1 MINVI
6 KKYAPLGIVSLLLLV
21 IGQIVESILSTMATS
36 SISEL
41 FGQLGSGSIAI
52 NSVLIY
58 MGLTIGDTVV
68 NRAVTY
74 YSAHVRESMSTSL
87 RCDYFNKLLELPVP
101 CLQDISIG
109 DIATSGTTIPDMV
122 NNVVWLPQ
130 MVLST
135 IASFIAALVVF
146 AKADWKLTLISLA
159 LVIIFGIPFLIINV
173 KIRPMAKEKR
183 ELEGQISDQ
192 YQRIR
197 CYSVIKGF
205 TKQSFES
212 KSFYDTQK
220 KFESVSLKKRLLNI
234 KMSNYIMALYVIM
247 EIVTIV
253 YCVITKQSP
262 STGILF
268 WGLMSKIIQPVTNLP
283 DMLDIASLSK
293 ARLDKIKYVM
303 EMEDEK
309 DGNIKL
315 DTFDS
320 SIEFKNVSF
329 SYDGTSDTLRN
340 INLSIN
346 KGEKIGIYG
355 PSGSGKSTFVNL
367 ITRFFETSEG
377 EILIDGVNIN
387 HLTKNSLRKRVG
399 LVSQN
404 IYLFS
409 NKTIKDNIMYGN
421 PHATESEMIE
431 AAKKANAHDFIMSFP
446 DGYDS
451 VVGNDGVKLSGGEQ
465 QRISIARLFLA
476 KPDIIILDEATS
488 KLDNESEAIVQEAID
503 RLGENKTV
511 IAIAHRLSTIR
522 NADMILVMNEGNII
536 EHGKHE
542 ELMAQNGFYADLYNS
557 QFKK

>member
-109 DIATSGTTIPDMV
+109 DITTSGTTIPDMV
-122 NNVVWLPQ
+122 NSVIWLPQ
-130 MVLST
+130 LVLST
-135 IASFIAALVVF
+135 ITSFIAALVVF
-146 AKADWKLTLISLA
+146 IRADWKLTLISLT
-159 LVIIFGIPFLIINV
+159 LVIIFGIPFLVINM

-355 PSGSGKSTFVNL
+355 PSGGGKSTFVNL

-511 IAIAHRLSTIR
+511 IAIAHRLSTIMKC
-522 NADMILVMNEGNII
+522 DKLVGINNHTICESATVKELLDNKDSLFSKLSNI
-536 EHGKHE
+536 
-542 ELMAQNGFYADLYNS
+542 
-557 QFKK
+557 

>member
-58 MGLTIGDTVV
+58 MGLTIGSTAV

-87 RCDYFNKLLELPVP
+87 RCDYFNKLLDLPVSS
-101 CLQDISIG
+101 LQDISIG
-109 DIATSGTTIPDMV
+109 DITTSGTTIPDMV

-135 IASFIAALVVF
+135 LASFIAALVVF

-315 DTFDS
+315 DTFDN

-355 PSGSGKSTFVNL
+355 PSGGGKSTFVNL

-511 IAIAHRLSTIR
+511 IAIAHRLSTIMKC
-522 NADMILVMNEGNII
+522 DKLVGINNHTICESGTVKELLDNKDSLFSKLSNI
-536 EHGKHE
+536 
-542 ELMAQNGFYADLYNS
+542 
-557 QFKK
+557 

>member
-21 IGQIVESILSTMATS
+21 IGQIVENILSTMATS

-41 FGQLGSGSIAI
+41 LGQLGSGSIAI

-87 RCDYFNKLLELPVP
+87 RCDYFNKLLELPVSS
-101 CLQDISIG
+101 LQDISIG
-109 DIATSGTTIPDMV
+109 DITTSGTTIPDMV
-122 NNVVWLPQ
+122 NSVVWLPQ
-130 MVLST
+130 LVLST

-212 KSFYDTQK
+212 KSFYNTQK
-220 KFESVSLKKRLLNI
+220 KFESVSMRKRLLNI

-283 DMLDIASLSK
+283 DMLDTASSAK
-293 ARLDKIKYVM
+293 ARVDKIKYVM
-303 EMEDEK
+303 ELEDEK

-355 PSGSGKSTFVNL
+355 PSGGGKSTFVNL

-431 AAKKANAHDFIMSFP
+431 AAKKANAHEFIMSFP

-511 IAIAHRLSTIR
+511 IAIAHRLSTIMKC
-522 NADMILVMNEGNII
+522 DKLVGINNHTICESGTVKELLDNKDSLFSKLSNI
-536 EHGKHE
+536 
-542 ELMAQNGFYADLYNS
+542 
-557 QFKK
+557 

>member
-6 KKYAPLGIVSLLLLV
+6 KKYAPMGIMSLLLLV

-109 DIATSGTTIPDMV
+109 DITTSGTTIPDMV

-293 ARLDKIKYVM
+293 ARLDKIKYIM
-303 EMEDEK
+303 DMEDES

-315 DTFDS
+315 DTFDN

-355 PSGSGKSTFVNL
+355 PSGGGKSTFVNL
-367 ITRFFETSEG
+367 ITRFFETSDG

-409 NKTIKDNIMYGN
+409 NKSIKENIMYGN
-421 PHATESEMIE
+421 PHATELDMIE
-431 AAKKANAHDFIMSFP
+431 AAKKANAHEFIMSFP

-451 VVGNDGVKLSGGEQ
+451 IVGNDGVKLSGGEQ
-465 QRISIARLFLA
+465 QRISIARLFLSE
-476 KPDIIILDEATS
+476 PDIIILDEATS

-511 IAIAHRLSTIR
+511 IAIAHRLSTIK
-522 NADMILVMNEGNII
+522 NCDKLVGINNHTICESGTVSELLDNEDSLFSRLSNI
-536 EHGKHE
+536 
-542 ELMAQNGFYADLYNS
+542 
-557 QFKK
+557 

>member
-1 MINVI
+1 MYTCKPIYLKEELRMINVI

-109 DIATSGTTIPDMV
+109 DITTSGTTIPDMV

-220 KFESVSLKKRLLNI
+220 KFESVSMRKRLLNI
-234 KMSNYIMALYVIM
+234 KMSNI
-247 EIVTIV
+247 
-253 YCVITKQSP
+253 P
-262 STGILF
+262 
-268 WGLMSKIIQPVTNLP
+268 
-283 DMLDIASLSK
+283 
-293 ARLDKIKYVM
+293 
-303 EMEDEK
+303 
-309 DGNIKL
+309 
-315 DTFDS
+315 
-320 SIEFKNVSF
+320 
-329 SYDGTSDTLRN
+329 
-340 INLSIN
+340 
-346 KGEKIGIYG
+346 
-355 PSGSGKSTFVNL
+355 
-367 ITRFFETSEG
+367 
-377 EILIDGVNIN
+377 
-387 HLTKNSLRKRVG
+387 
-399 LVSQN
+399 
-404 IYLFS
+404 
-409 NKTIKDNIMYGN
+409 
-421 PHATESEMIE
+421 
-431 AAKKANAHDFIMSFP
+431 
-446 DGYDS
+446 
-451 VVGNDGVKLSGGEQ
+451 
-465 QRISIARLFLA
+465 
-476 KPDIIILDEATS
+476 
-488 KLDNESEAIVQEAID
+488 
-503 RLGENKTV
+503 
-511 IAIAHRLSTIR
+511 
-522 NADMILVMNEGNII
+522 
-536 EHGKHE
+536 
-542 ELMAQNGFYADLYNS
+542 
-557 QFKK
+557 